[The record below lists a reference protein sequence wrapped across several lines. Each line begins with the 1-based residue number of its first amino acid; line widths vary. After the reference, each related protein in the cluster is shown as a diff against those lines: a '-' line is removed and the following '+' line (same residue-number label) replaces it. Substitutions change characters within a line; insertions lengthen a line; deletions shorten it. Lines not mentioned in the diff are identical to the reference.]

1 MTASPLKSSI
11 TLLTT
16 DRHQS
21 SLHPIITLNNNPLPL
36 NKTPKL
42 LGLTYDTHM
51 MFSPHIDQI
60 TSSTQRKLNTLRT
73 LSQHNFS
80 DRKHTL
86 TTTYKQLLRTNINYA
101 FPAWFPALSKS
112 NSKNLQIT
120 QNSAL
125 RIITGCTKTI
135 PIQHL
140 HDETYILPISTHLE
154 MVGTQ
159 FYQKTLNPT
168 HPCHQIF
175 SNPFRHRLRS
185 PTSSPAKFYNDIYNI
200 IPPSPPNR

>member
-36 NKTPKL
+36 NKTPKI

-51 MFSPHIDQI
+51 TFSPHIDQI
-60 TSSTQRKLNTLRT
+60 TSSTKWKLNILRT
-73 LSQHNFS
+73 FSQHNFS

-101 FPAWFPALSKS
+101 SHAWFPALSKS
-112 NSKNLQIT
+112 NTKKLQIT
-120 QNSAL
+120 QNTAL
-125 RIITGCTKTI
+125 RIITGCAKTT

-140 HDETYILPISTHLE
+140 HDETYILPIPTHLK

-159 FYQKTLNPT
+159 FFSENTQ
-168 HPCHQIF
+168 
-175 SNPFRHRLRS
+175 SNPS
-185 PTSSPAKFYNDIYNI
+185 M
-200 IPPSPPNR
+200 PPNTLQPPPYIN